1 MNDKKIKIIADN
13 NKVIILKFI
22 ELLCEWFNL
31 TVEKIKEMPKEH
43 LKFHI
48 RNALTRVKVDEYKLS
63 QLLEEIE
70 EKSKLIEEFE
80 KAYVSSNSYDGIGE
94 GKNTGGSNTPPD
106 IRQIKKIQM
115 KEEQAD
121 RIIAYD
127 EAQKS
132 IKEKHEI
139 IINFIELI
147 QNPRFI
153 ETLKLTYFEGMTNT
167 KITHYMN
174 VSIEYVDTARFRAI
188 HELTSLIRRTIR
200 GIE

>member
-22 ELLCEWFNL
+22 ELLCKWFNL
-31 TVEKIKEMPKEH
+31 TEEKIKEMPKEH

-121 RIIAYD
+121 RIIAFD
-127 EAQKS
+127 EAQKR

-139 IINFIELI
+139 LKQFIELMPQAHYVVI
-147 QNPRFI
+147 M
-153 ETLKLTYFEGMTNT
+153 KLLYFEHTTMRDISKKVHYEPNSIKQINRRAMIDLANLVKSYFTN
-167 KITHYMN
+167 
-174 VSIEYVDTARFRAI
+174 
-188 HELTSLIRRTIR
+188 
-200 GIE
+200 